1 MKKKMITAVAIT
13 VAATA
18 GVGGVCVGQ
27 NALKTRAAAKAEQAV
42 SSQTEEQDASGDGIA
57 LVSTQ
62 AEENENEIRRNAFI
76 PDSTEVSKE
85 ETVFVTANAD
95 GSVKEVSVSDWLRN
109 SGGMT
114 GALLDKT
121 DLTDIENVKG
131 DETFLKDGRTLVWN
145 TDREDIYYQGS
156 TTRRLPVDMDI
167 RYYLNG
173 AQCNAEELAGKS
185 GHLRMEVSFK
195 NRASV
200 EKMVSGKKTTIYSPF
215 VMVTG
220 MILPSDHFYN
230 VKVDNGK
237 CIGDGSRTLVLGYSM
252 PGLKESLNLPD
263 DTSDILPVSDGFV
276 MEADVTDCEMNGTYT
291 AALTDIL
298 SDLDTD
304 SIGNLDELK
313 DAIDKLDDAASELTD
328 GSQELADGTGE
339 LRDKYKE
346 FSDGMKQLADGI
358 GQLSSG
364 SRSLQS
370 GLQTYTDGVD
380 TLAGGIESYTSGVS
394 TLGKGVKDY
403 TEGVGTLADGLGT
416 YMDGVDTLGNGVKQY
431 TSGADTLSTRPV
443 RIPWETDC
451 SSTRPE

>member
-62 AEENENEIRRNAFI
+62 AE
-76 PDSTEVSKE
+76 
-85 ETVFVTANAD
+85 
-95 GSVKEVSVSDWLRN
+95 
-109 SGGMT
+109 
-114 GALLDKT
+114 LLDKT

-298 SDLDTD
+298 SDLGCDR
-304 SIGNLDELK
+304 
-313 DAIDKLDDAASELTD
+313 
-328 GSQELADGTGE
+328 Q
-339 LRDKYKE
+339 
-346 FSDGMKQLADGI
+346 
-358 GQLSSG
+358 
-364 SRSLQS
+364 
-370 GLQTYTDGVD
+370 
-380 TLAGGIESYTSGVS
+380 AG
-394 TLGKGVKDY
+394 
-403 TEGVGTLADGLGT
+403 
-416 YMDGVDTLGNGVKQY
+416 
-431 TSGADTLSTRPV
+431 
-443 RIPWETDC
+443 
-451 SSTRPE
+451 